1 MLTSS
6 IEIDIIMYIRN
17 NRFQKFEYIKELIKI
32 DQNLPV

>member
-6 IEIDIIMYIRN
+6 VEIDIIMYIR